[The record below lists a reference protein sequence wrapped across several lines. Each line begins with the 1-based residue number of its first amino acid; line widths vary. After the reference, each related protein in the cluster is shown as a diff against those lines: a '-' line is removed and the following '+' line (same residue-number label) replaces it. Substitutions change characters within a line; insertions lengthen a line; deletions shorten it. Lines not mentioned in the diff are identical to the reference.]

1 MWDYSRPKIERL
13 NAKYA
18 WADQNHQ
25 KSTDLNPL
33 RNPIN
38 RIAKTI
44 SCGVE
49 PEKAIEQHIYEYR
62 DNVIRNVFK
71 NDEMQFKIFMLNI
84 FNGITQSI
92 FYGGTEIIIQGVD
105 IKNR

>member
-44 SCGVE
+44 
-49 PEKAIEQHIYEYR
+49 R
-62 DNVIRNVFK
+62 
-71 NDEMQFKIFMLNI
+71 
-84 FNGITQSI
+84 
-92 FYGGTEIIIQGVD
+92 
-105 IKNR
+105 